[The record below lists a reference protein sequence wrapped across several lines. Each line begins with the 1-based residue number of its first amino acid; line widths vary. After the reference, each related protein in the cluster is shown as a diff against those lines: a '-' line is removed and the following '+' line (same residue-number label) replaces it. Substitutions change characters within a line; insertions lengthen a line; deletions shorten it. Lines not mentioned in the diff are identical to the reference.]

1 MQIHQGGLHCG
12 QIYPAKF
19 IENVAPA
26 GVDLGSRWL
35 YRRCSKSCTSQCSI
49 RCMRA
54 EARTRGYRHHM
65 HMHSRAREVWARG
78 SASGRGGRGGLKTW
92 DATSAPCWRMNSS
105 PRFMIC
111 LHSETQHMK
120 IRLCPY
126 LHLNSV
132 SISTYLSIDRPTPPS
147 IQRSVCMSF
156 FLSILLQIY
165 MPQMDMQQARRH
177 TNDLHSEWRSF
188 LRFEKIFVNGLQRLP
203 FILVGGKY
211 LSMNVS
217 G

>member
-1 MQIHQGGLHCG
+1 
-12 QIYPAKF
+12 
-19 IENVAPA
+19 
-26 GVDLGSRWL
+26 
-35 YRRCSKSCTSQCSI
+35 
-49 RCMRA
+49 
-54 EARTRGYRHHM
+54 
-65 HMHSRAREVWARG
+65 
-78 SASGRGGRGGLKTW
+78 
-92 DATSAPCWRMNSS
+92 
-105 PRFMIC
+105 
-111 LHSETQHMK
+111 MK